1 MGRIK
6 RIRYR
11 FGNMSLSKT
20 FFSYVVIA
28 LVCASVLT
36 ILTYSIFIS
45 MVNRVEHETIIG
57 SYGPIT
63 ISRPSNDYSIID
75 RAIIVLVHV
84 GSVVAPIVYF
94 VGCIWTA
101 ARRFYTL
108 RLKRP
113 MDILTKSAEMIA
125 NSDLNFNI
133 VYEKNDEMGTLCRS
147 FEKMRGQLE
156 ENNGQMW
163 RMMEEHKRLNA
174 AFAHDL
180 RTPLTVLKGYAD
192 FLKDYVPEGKVD
204 DDKLMSIISTM
215 SDHIYRLESYVD
227 TMNTVQKLDD
237 IDVVAEKTNVG
248 EFLGELSDSMKMVCE
263 SGGKAFVFTNRCPD
277 DFMALDQ
284 KIVARVVENL
294 ISNAVCYAHS
304 SVGMTCR
311 EDGKFFVVAVSD
323 DGCGFSPND
332 MKMATNPYYK
342 DRKHANSHHFGL
354 GLHICKVLCER
365 HGGGIVLSN
374 GDDGGAVVTASF
386 STIVD

>member
-1 MGRIK
+1 
-6 RIRYR
+6 
-11 FGNMSLSKT
+11 
-20 FFSYVVIA
+20 
-28 LVCASVLT
+28 
-36 ILTYSIFIS
+36 
-45 MVNRVEHETIIG
+45 
-57 SYGPIT
+57 
-63 ISRPSNDYSIID
+63 
-75 RAIIVLVHV
+75 
-84 GSVVAPIVYF
+84 
-94 VGCIWTA
+94 
-101 ARRFYTL
+101 
-108 RLKRP
+108 

-248 EFLGELSDSMKMVCE
+248 EFLGELSDSKKMVCE
-263 SGGKAFVFTNRCPD
+263 SC
-277 DFMALDQ
+277 L
-284 KIVARVVENL
+284 L
-294 ISNAVCYAHS
+294 
-304 SVGMTCR
+304 
-311 EDGKFFVVAVSD
+311 
-323 DGCGFSPND
+323 
-332 MKMATNPYYK
+332 
-342 DRKHANSHHFGL
+342 
-354 GLHICKVLCER
+354 
-365 HGGGIVLSN
+365 
-374 GDDGGAVVTASF
+374 
-386 STIVD
+386 